1 MPAAVLE
8 NTPQEAFGRNLANRR
23 CSERQRSQQVASTAA
38 GKGSEGK
45 WRFTRCASSG
55 PGTAK
60 HRSGHGT
67 ARRNGKG
74 PPDRSQPPDGT
85 GRRNGRS
92 GDESRFFR
100 EPPVRNGQPDAM
112 SITMRWHSRCDGT
125 RGAQQ
130 SITAA
135 GRRRQVTAI
144 AQNHPEAD
152 AASVGLVETP
162 APFAFGHG
170 TWQGWSSCQSHSQ
183 ALIHAIATSWS
194 W

>member
-67 ARRNGKG
+67 ARWYGKG
-74 PPDRSQPPDGT
+74 PPDLRQPPDGT

-92 GDESRFFR
+92 GDESRFLR

-135 GRRRQVTAI
+135 GRLKSGNSDRPKSFESRCGERGAGGNTGPICCWGVHSMTLPTLTSSPVGSLI
-144 AQNHPEAD
+144 AN
-152 AASVGLVETP
+152 S
-162 APFAFGHG
+162 
-170 TWQGWSSCQSHSQ
+170 
-183 ALIHAIATSWS
+183 
-194 W
+194 